1 MLSFRHVTSI
11 NFFYKFNTSNVIIGW
26 SFGGGHSPLGPIH
39 GLGVDQMLEVELV
52 GADGSYIIANVNGT
66 SVRSAGKIINNFS
79 FN

>member
-1 MLSFRHVTSI
+1 MARVRYSI
-11 NFFYKFNTSNVIIGW
+11 FKMKGW

-52 GADGSYIIANVNGT
+52 GADGSYIIANANGT